1 VTLSACESGRPADDT
16 AEPVGLA
23 WAFLA
28 AGASGA
34 VVSQWIVQDD
44 ATAELFGVFY
54 TRFAAG
60 AGPSLALR
68 EAQLA
73 TAEDHPHPYFWAPF
87 SYVAPPHPPRLESID
102 DQN

>member
-1 VTLSACESGRPADDT
+1 M
-16 AEPVGLA
+16 A

-44 ATAELFGVFY
+44 AAADLFRVFY
-54 TRFAAG
+54 TRLAAG
-60 AGPSLALR
+60 AAPSAALR
-68 EAQLA
+68 DAQLA

-87 SYVAPPHPPRLESID
+87 SYVASPRPLTLESID